1 MDKILIVG
9 HSPSKKNI
17 RNSPTMKRL
26 HKWLDECGVRTY
38 AFTNLSPVPCKKLLK
53 ENICLD
59 GLDHNKIITLGGE
72 VSKLMDKAGIQHYAA
87 PHPSP
92 LNRNLNDIS
101 FEKKIIKELSV
112 YIRG

>member
-1 MDKILIVG
+1 MDRILIVG

-26 HKWLDECGVRTY
+26 HRWLDECGVRTY

-59 GLDHNKIITLGGE
+59 GLDHNKIITLGAE

-101 FEKKIIKELSV
+101 FEKKIIKELGV

>member
-1 MDKILIVG
+1 MDRILIVG

-26 HKWLDECGVRTY
+26 HRWLDECGVRTY

-101 FEKKIIKELSV
+101 FEKKIIKELGV

>member
-1 MDKILIVG
+1 MDRILIVG

-26 HKWLDECGVRTY
+26 HRWLDECGVRTY

-101 FEKKIIKELSV
+101 FEKKSIKELGV

>member
-1 MDKILIVG
+1 MDRILIVG

-26 HKWLDECGVRTY
+26 HRWLDECGVRTY

-101 FEKKIIKELSV
+101 FEKKFIKELGV

>member
-1 MDKILIVG
+1 MNRILIVG

-26 HKWLDECGVRTY
+26 HRWLDECGVRTY

-101 FEKKIIKELSV
+101 FEKKIIKELGV

>member
-59 GLDHNKIITLGGE
+59 GLDHNKIVTLGGE

-92 LNRNLNDIS
+92 LNRNLNNIS
-101 FEKKIIKELSV
+101 FEKKIIKELGV

>member
-1 MDKILIVG
+1 MERILIVG

-101 FEKKIIKELSV
+101 FEKKIIKELGV

>member
-26 HKWLDECGVRTY
+26 HRWLDECGVRTY

-101 FEKKIIKELSV
+101 FEKKIIKELGV

>member
-1 MDKILIVG
+1 MDRILIVG

-26 HKWLDECGVRTY
+26 HRWLDECGVRTY

-92 LNRNLNDIS
+92 LNRNLNNIY
-101 FEKKIIKELSV
+101 FEKKIIKELGV

>member
-1 MDKILIVG
+1 MDRILIVG

-26 HKWLDECGVRTY
+26 HRWLDECGVRTY
-38 AFTNLSPVPCKKLLK
+38 AYTNLSPVPCKKLLK

>member
-1 MDKILIVG
+1 MDRILIVG

-26 HKWLDECGVRTY
+26 HRWLDECGVRTY

-59 GLDHNKIITLGGE
+59 GVDHNKIITLGGE

-101 FEKKIIKELSV
+101 FEKKIIKELGV

>member
-1 MDKILIVG
+1 MDRILIVG

-26 HKWLDECGVRTY
+26 HRWLDECGIRTY

-101 FEKKIIKELSV
+101 FEKKIIKELGV

>member
-59 GLDHNKIITLGGE
+59 GLDHNKIVTLGGE

-101 FEKKIIKELSV
+101 FEKKIIKELGV

>member
-1 MDKILIVG
+1 MDRILIVG

-26 HKWLDECGVRTY
+26 HRWLDECGVRTY

>member
-59 GLDHNKIITLGGE
+59 GLDHNKIVTLGGE

>member
-1 MDKILIVG
+1 MDRILIVG

-17 RNSPTMKRL
+17 RNSPTIKRL
-26 HKWLDECGVRTY
+26 HRWLDECGITTY
-38 AFTNLSPVPCKKLLK
+38 AFTNLSPVPCKKLVK
-53 ENICLD
+53 EDLCLD
-59 GLDHNKIITLGGE
+59 GLDHGKIITLGGE
-72 VSKLMDKAGIQHYAA
+72 VSKFMEKAGIQHFAA

-101 FEKKIIKELSV
+101 FEKKTIKELSV